1 MDLVEWTKHKKFIS
15 EKKSNFEKRLN
26 FTYHHHF
33 TQISILRP
41 LLASGRGLF
50 KYEENRFFFRV
61 ARKIYKS
68 DYITGPNRLEGV
80 MTFFEGN
87 RSILNFKNFKTLK
100 LLLLLPFCLLLPK
113 KRGGTL
119 LDFEAQNLNL
129 AHFEAW
135 TRAIRNWYRIA

>member
-1 MDLVEWTKHKKFIS
+1 MFSISLLDLVEWTKHKKFIAD
-15 EKKSNFEKRLN
+15 KKSN

-41 LLASGRGLF
+41 LLARGRGLF
-50 KYEENRFFFRV
+50 KYEKNRFFFQV

-87 RSILNFKNFKTLK
+87 RSILNFKNFKNFKTLK
-100 LLLLLPFCLLLPK
+100 LLLLLPFCLMLPK
-113 KRGGTL
+113 KKGEKSIGGCTL
-119 LDFEAQNLNL
+119 SSVWSQNFFGN
-129 AHFEAW
+129 
-135 TRAIRNWYRIA
+135 